1 MAFFGFGKK
10 IQLLLIMGALASAP
24 GCYSSNSGSDDVSAE
39 DPAADQSH
47 DDGID
52 VFYDQDVVQELMDPD
67 VHIDPPPW
75 PMCTEVETSSLTVFQ
90 TAGRFTDHADGNVTL
105 NLPSYYVLSCN
116 LPTPCVSAV
125 VEGSGAITQLDQ
137 FSQTSAMF
145 RYENEAMGFG
155 EIVPVH
161 FSWRVT
167 CTDTAGAQ
175 SEETAGAT
183 IYACRDEMSGMLQI
197 VSTYDEC
204 IPVVDPP
211 PPPTALN
218 RGGTRIASRIMAGGR
233 IMLSLPQGRDAAKEV
248 IWNASAGSLEI
259 LSPLKVL
266 FTPARDQKIQVVQ
279 AAVVTPR
286 SVTIEL
292 YRYRA

>member
-125 VEGSGAITQLDQ
+125 
-137 FSQTSAMF
+137 
-145 RYENEAMGFG
+145 GFG